1 MLQCGGR
8 RLSLRTPIIMG
19 VLNTTPDSFSDGG
32 QVYRDGRLDPDLA
45 LRRAS
50 TMAEAGARIIDVGGE
65 STRPGAE
72 PVSLQ
77 EEMDRV
83 LPVVERIAANVDV
96 VISVDSSSPAVM
108 REAAARG
115 AGLINDVRALTREGA
130 LDAARETG
138 LPVCLMHMQ
147 GAPRTMQQSPDYADV
162 VAEVAAFLES
172 RAEACV
178 AAGIARCALLLDPG
192 FGFGKSL
199 AHNLDL
205 LAGLP
210 RLRALGYPLLVG
222 LSRKSMIGKLLG
234 REVSDR
240 VPASLALALL
250 ATQRG
255 ASVIRVHDVTETAD
269 VLAVLEAVET
279 YSARLDEREE

>member
-1 MLQCGGR
+1 
-8 RLSLRTPIIMG
+8 MG